1 MQTSHAVHGLRLG
14 AQVMRTFEEFEEL
27 DYARA
32 GSAATEDFELVAG
45 PLSSSLGPLPHTVE
59 PLLRKHGLPTKLNK
73 ARMPFHLSP
82 WRHARKPAPLQT
94 ASRGLGVERKGFWDS
109 MRALTCA

>member
-1 MQTSHAVHGLRLG
+1 MQVLTAVRGCNWP
-14 AQVMRTFEEFEEL
+14 QVMRTFEDFEEL

-45 PLSSSLGPLPHTVE
+45 PLSSSLGLLPHTVE

-73 ARMPFHLSP
+73 ARIPSITYYP
-82 WRHARKPAPLQT
+82 
-94 ASRGLGVERKGFWDS
+94 
-109 MRALTCA
+109 

>member
-1 MQTSHAVHGLRLG
+1 
-14 AQVMRTFEEFEEL
+14 MRTFEDFEEL

-32 GSAATEDFELVAG
+32 GSAAMEDFELAAG

-73 ARMPFHLSP
+73 ARTHPCP
-82 WRHARKPAPLQT
+82 HAPPEPCT
-94 ASRGLGVERKGFWDS
+94 WIC
-109 MRALTCA
+109 TIP